1 MRSLGVSASRRLV
14 SSSHHIYGVS
24 PSRHRVLN
32 SSSGSRHR
40 DTGSGSLSYKGCG
53 QSASVTLAIEGPKYR
68 SICLIL
74 AASPSRC
81 FDQAASVVF
90 LAILTLNRKS
100 FSCHPRESALTLPT
114 SLKCDA
120 VTAFAQTIR
129 FYVID
134 SLLLTFGN
142 DNAAFAFRL
151 RLRDAPGAILGRSSL
166 HSHSTEWRVPPLNRS
181 IAWFPDKLSL
191 HR

>member
-1 MRSLGVSASRRLV
+1 MCEESRRLGVSSRHLITYTASRHRAELV
-14 SSSHHIYGVS
+14 FRVS
-24 PSRHRVLN
+24 PSRHGV
-32 SSSGSRHR
+32 
-40 DTGSGSLSYKGCG
+40 GSLSYKGCG
-53 QSASVTLAIEGPKYR
+53 QSALVTLAIEGPKYR

-81 FDQAASVVF
+81 FGQAATVVV
-90 LAILTLNRKS
+90 LAILTLNRES
-100 FSCHPRESALTLPT
+100 FSCHSRESALTLPT

-120 VTAFAQTIR
+120 VTAFAHTIR

-151 RLRDAPGAILGRSSL
+151 RLRDAPGAILGRFSL
-166 HSHSTEWRVPPLNRS
+166 HSHKYRVASSTSEPINCMVS
-181 IAWFPDKLSL
+181 
-191 HR
+191 